1 MEECFGERNAKY
13 SQLEAKLEGTVGRK
27 LMDIVQGMV
36 RLILLLSTGLIN
48 RH

>member
-36 RLILLLSTGLIN
+36 RLYVTRPASKAKN
-48 RH
+48 